1 MSILNWRYALL
12 AASATALTLGTACT
26 APGSGPSTVNPSAKP
41 SGSVTVTSPSASPV
55 SGGTNPV
62 ASSSPTGTASANPAS
77 ANPAGATSGWALFK
91 GSVPCSDKATMWWD
105 DDNKAFWG
113 CGKAGTNGFS
123 TTTDGGMTWT
133 AQRKFD
139 GVKVQGLTRASG
151 TLYVSG
157 IVGSGPVGTV
167 NESSPERMDFT
178 ELYVRGK
185 NAFTAVGQ
193 GEGVAVTSDGQ
204 ILVDSL
210 TGTTAVYSPG
220 NNAAGKAWFSSVC
233 TGKDPS
239 NFNPDS
245 SKTFCEMH
253 SVGEEK
259 LDDANATAYQVTA
272 IQAVNDQFYATGRR
286 INEPAK
292 MRMPSKKAGATYH
305 MQTVQLQKS
314 SEAGEMLD
322 LVVWPNG
329 RIITVGTD
337 QSSGAYLPLIY
348 LCSEGKDCY
357 DAANWQD
364 IELDTQGFK
373 YDLSARDGR
382 AVDASGD
389 TIVVVGNFVP
399 NTGGWVVMSKDA
411 GKTWQDLTPALA
423 ALSPKAKLNL
433 VYDVKVFPSGKI
445 MIFGEDNFIY
455 QP

>member
-1 MSILNWRYALL
+1 
-12 AASATALTLGTACT
+12 
-26 APGSGPSTVNPSAKP
+26 
-41 SGSVTVTSPSASPV
+41 
-55 SGGTNPV
+55 
-62 ASSSPTGTASANPAS
+62 
-77 ANPAGATSGWALFK
+77 
-91 GSVPCSDKATMWWD
+91 
-105 DDNKAFWG
+105 
-113 CGKAGTNGFS
+113 
-123 TTTDGGMTWT
+123 MTWT

-167 NESSPERMDFT
+167 NESNPERMDFT
-178 ELYVRGK
+178 ELYARGS
-185 NAFTAVGQ
+185 NAFTSVAQ

-272 IQAVNDQFYATGRR
+272 VQAVNDKFYATGRR

-292 MRMPSKKAGATYH
+292 VRMPSKKAGATYH
-305 MQTVQLQKS
+305 LQTVQLQKS

-329 RIITVGTD
+329 RMITVGTD

-357 DAANWQD
+357 NTANWQD

-373 YDLSARDGR
+373 YELSARDGR